1 MKKFIYFLP
10 NPLLFLIELNITN
23 KNKSIIT
30 VTNAIATFSI
40 SLFFLSII
48 VIISLLLE
56 NKIYCR
62 KYYKPLTDTPI
73 SVDFYNKIVC
83 VSCTIDMN
91 KNDIDKILAVIKQ
104 I

>member
-1 MKKFIYFLP
+1 MRGFESLLP
-10 NPLLFLIELNITN
+10 NQNKPLFE
-23 KNKSIIT
+23 
-30 VTNAIATFSI
+30 VFCFFSEKI
-40 SLFFLSII
+40 NE
-48 VIISLLLE
+48 IISLLLE

-73 SVDFYNKIVC
+73 AVDFYNKIVC

>member
-1 MKKFIYFLP
+1 MGLKKEKK
-10 NPLLFLIELNITN
+10 ELYPDFSDDTPFVSCICFFSE
-23 KNKSIIT
+23 KS
-30 VTNAIATFSI
+30 NE
-40 SLFFLSII
+40 
-48 VIISLLLE
+48 IISLLLE

-73 SVDFYNKIVC
+73 AVDFYNKIVC